1 MTDVLALTRTNIE
14 GALVVVS
21 SFVIFGGSV
30 WLLLSAVFGVRMAY
44 LVSATGFFAFMI
56 ILSAL
61 WAFGAPGTPPNL
73 GPRGDLPTWFGL
85 AAGAELSSP
94 TYPVIEEY
102 PADPW
107 RSAEDQRTFRS
118 EVEPVTLAFQDFLAE
133 EAAAELRRA
142 GLEGEITAE
151 TFEIADLRFT
161 AVDGTRLAA
170 GRAFATTGGPEVVV
184 FGYKDAGDLA
194 LPSWL
199 FLAGSIVGFAAHLP
213 FLDRAERRRK
223 DILTGGDQA
232 PWRGPA

>member
-14 GALVVVS
+14 GTLVIVS

-30 WLLLSAVFGVRMAY
+30 WLLLSAVMGVRMGY
-44 LVSATGFFAFMI
+44 LVSATGLFAFMI

-73 GPRGDLPTWFGL
+73 GPRGNLPTWFGL
-85 AAGAELSSP
+85 AAGPELSSP
-94 TYPVIEEY
+94 TYPVVERY
-102 PADPW
+102 PEGW
-107 RSAEDQRTFRS
+107 RSAEERQAFRA
-118 EVEPVTLAFQDFLAE
+118 EVEPATQVFQEFLAE

-142 GLEGEITAE
+142 GLEGEITPE

-161 AVDGTRLAA
+161 EVDGTPLAA
-170 GRAFATTGGPEVVV
+170 ARAFATTGGPEVVV
-184 FGYKDAGDLA
+184 VGYKDAGDLA

-199 FLAGSIVGFAAHLP
+199 FLAGSIIGFAAHLP

-223 DILTGGDQA
+223 EILTGGEQA

>member
-1 MTDVLALTRTNIE
+1 VTDVLALTRTNIE

-21 SFVIFGGSV
+21 AFVIFGGSV
-30 WLLLSAVFGVRMAY
+30 WLLTSAVFGVRMGY

-85 AAGAELSSP
+85 GAGVELSSP
-94 TYPVIEEY
+94 KYPVIREY
-102 PADPW
+102 PAEPW
-107 RSAEDQRTFRS
+107 RSAQDRRAFRG
-118 EVEPVTLAFQDFLAE
+118 EVEPVTLAFQEFLAE

-142 GLEGEITAE
+142 GIQGEITPE

-170 GRAFATTGGPEVVV
+170 ARAFATSGGPEVVV
-184 FGYKDAGDLA
+184 FGYKDPGDLA

-199 FLAGSIVGFAAHLP
+199 FLAGSIIGFVAHLP

>member
-1 MTDVLALTRTNIE
+1 VTDVLALTRTNIE

-21 SFVIFGGSV
+21 AFVIFGGSV
-30 WLLLSAVFGVRMAY
+30 WLLTSAVFGVRMGY

-85 AAGAELSSP
+85 AAGTDLSSP
-94 TYPVIEEY
+94 NYRVVAEY
-102 PADPW
+102 PAGPW
-107 RSAEDQRTFRS
+107 RSAQDRRAFRG
-118 EVEPVTLAFQDFLAE
+118 EVEPVTLAFREFLAE

-142 GLEGEITAE
+142 GLQGEITPE

-161 AVDGTRLAA
+161 EVDGTPLAA
-170 GRAFATTGGPEVVV
+170 ARAFATTGGPEVTVV
-184 FGYKDAGDLA
+184 GYKDPGDLA

-199 FLAGSIVGFAAHLP
+199 FLAGSIIGFVAHLP

>member
-1 MTDVLALTRTNIE
+1 VTDILALTRTNIE

-21 SFVIFGGSV
+21 GFVIFGGSV
-30 WLLLSAVFGVRMAY
+30 WLLTSAVFGVRMGY

-94 TYPVIEEY
+94 TYPVVEKY
-102 PADPW
+102 PAEPW
-107 RSAEDQRTFRS
+107 RSARDQRAFRS
-118 EVEPVTLAFQDFLAE
+118 EVEPVTLAFQEFLAE
-133 EAAAELRRA
+133 EAATELRRG
-142 GLEGEITAE
+142 GLQGEITPE

-161 AVDGTRLAA
+161 AVDGTRIAA
-170 GRAFATTGGPEVVV
+170 ARAFATTGGPEVVV
-184 FGYKDAGDLA
+184 VGYKDPGDLA

-199 FLAGSIVGFAAHLP
+199 FLAGSIIGFAAHLP

>member
-1 MTDVLALTRTNIE
+1 VTDVLALTRTNIE
-14 GALVVVS
+14 GTLVVVS
-21 SFVIFGGSV
+21 SFVIFGGAV
-30 WLLLSAVFGVRMAY
+30 WLLLSAVFGVRMGY

-85 AAGAELSSP
+85 GAGVELSSP
-94 TYPVIEEY
+94 TYPVIERY
-102 PADPW
+102 PAEPW
-107 RSAEDQRTFRS
+107 RSPQDQRTFRS
-118 EVEPVTLAFQDFLAE
+118 EVEPVTLAFQEFLAE
-133 EAAAELRRA
+133 EAAEELRRA
-142 GLEGEITAE
+142 GIEGEVAPE

-161 AVDGTRLAA
+161 TADGTLLAA
-170 GRAFATTGGPEVVV
+170 ARAFATTGGPEVVV
-184 FGYKDAGDLA
+184 FGYKDPGDLA

-199 FLAGSIVGFAAHLP
+199 FLAGSIIGFVAHLP

>member
-1 MTDVLALTRTNIE
+1 MTDALALTRTNIE
-14 GALVVVS
+14 GTLVIVS

-30 WLLLSAVFGVRMAY
+30 WLLLSAVMGVRMGY
-44 LVSATGFFAFMI
+44 LVSATGLFGFMV

-85 AAGAELSSP
+85 GAGGELSSP

-102 PADPW
+102 PAEPW
-107 RSAEDQRTFRS
+107 MSAEDQRTFRS
-118 EVEPVTLAFQDFLAE
+118 EVEPVTLAFQEFLAE
-133 EAAAELRRA
+133 EAADELQRA
-142 GLEGEITAE
+142 GVEGEIAPE
-151 TFEIADLRFT
+151 TFEISDLRFT
-161 AVDGTRLAA
+161 TADGTRLAA
-170 GRAFATTGGPEVVV
+170 ARAFATTGGPEVVV
-184 FGYKDAGDLA
+184 FGYKDPGDLA

-199 FLAGSIVGFAAHLP
+199 FLAGSIIGFVAHLP